1 MCGIV
6 GRLNFEPGRPV
17 QTDSLEWMCR
27 RIKHRGPD
35 DQGIFRDRNFGMGM
49 RRLSIIDLET
59 GKQPIHNEDESV
71 WVVLNGE
78 IYNFME
84 LRQRLIDKGHRFY
97 TRTDTEVIAHLYEDR
112 GRDFVSELRGMFGL
126 AVWDRKTRTL
136 VLARDRLG
144 IKPLFYRQDSSS
156 LVFASELKS
165 LLEPGF
171 PRTVDMQALHDYLS
185 YNYIPGPRTI
195 FRGISKLQPGYQLIY
210 RDGCISVDKYW
221 DVNPVWGKRQE
232 ADKEELAE
240 ALLERLRDSVRSHL
254 VSDVPLG
261 VFLSGGVDS
270 STIVALMSEVSS
282 SPVRTFSIGFEEKSF
297 NELNRAR
304 QVAEHFGTE
313 HHELLVKPDIVN
325 LLPKLVRSFDEP
337 FADSSAIPVYYVAEL
352 ARRSVKVVLSGE
364 GGDEVF
370 AGYET
375 YSAWKWAELYKRL
388 PRWLGARIIPPL
400 IQRMPVSH
408 RKVSFDYKAK
418 RFVHGALLPPLE
430 AHFSWKVIFNED
442 AKRSLYNGW
451 KENGLE
457 PSLGIFERYF
467 QSPTDADVLSR
478 LQYVDMKVYL
488 PDDILVK
495 VDRMTMAH
503 SLEARVPFLDH
514 SLVEFAASL
523 PSHLRLKGLCKKY
536 LLKKAVAG
544 IVPRSIL
551 TGRKRGFNVPLPSWL
566 IGPLKPAVL
575 DVLSPRRIR
584 ESGFLDE
591 RRIGA
596 LIADHLQKR
605 ADYSR
610 QIWGLLVLML
620 WREEF
625 LDYENASLEPSSIA
639 RL

>member
-1 MCGIV
+1 
-6 GRLNFEPGRPV
+6 
-17 QTDSLEWMCR
+17 
-27 RIKHRGPD
+27 
-35 DQGIFRDRNFGMGM
+35 
-49 RRLSIIDLET
+49 
-59 GKQPIHNEDESV
+59 
-71 WVVLNGE
+71 
-78 IYNFME
+78 
-84 LRQRLIDKGHRFY
+84 
-97 TRTDTEVIAHLYEDR
+97 
-112 GRDFVSELRGMFGL
+112 
-126 AVWDRKTRTL
+126 
-136 VLARDRLG
+136 
-144 IKPLFYRQDSSS
+144 
-156 LVFASELKS
+156 
-165 LLEPGF
+165 
-171 PRTVDMQALHDYLS
+171 
-185 YNYIPGPRTI
+185 
-195 FRGISKLQPGYQLIY
+195 
-210 RDGCISVDKYW
+210 
-221 DVNPVWGKRQE
+221 
-232 ADKEELAE
+232 
-240 ALLERLRDSVRSHL
+240 
-254 VSDVPLG
+254 
-261 VFLSGGVDS
+261 
-270 STIVALMSEVSS
+270 
-282 SPVRTFSIGFEEKSF
+282 
-297 NELNRAR
+297 
-304 QVAEHFGTE
+304 
-313 HHELLVKPDIVN
+313 
-325 LLPKLVRSFDEP
+325 
-337 FADSSAIPVYYVAEL
+337 VAEL

-575 DVLSPRRIR
+575 DILSPRRIR

-605 ADYSR
+605 ADHSR